1 MNALLRNGRKVL
13 GAWLLVTGCSTAGEV
28 DHAGSGGGSFQNSGG
43 APSDSGGGSSAA
55 GGDTSSGSSSSSGS
69 TSSSGSAASSGGA
82 TNPLGTGGSDP
93 SGSGGASTD
102 SAIAE
107 LIASFDAFWDFET
120 VQGTSVSSTIG
131 DAVLELD
138 GASVAP
144 GPTGNQLTFSASS
157 SGAQAESSVIDTA
170 GSFSISLWVKLDQ
183 LADYNTLV
191 SIDGSEISA
200 VYLQT
205 RDDKRLALTTFPTD
219 STSATPCITTA
230 EMQPRLSEWYHV
242 VGTRDITTRVQRI
255 YVDGV
260 LSSKTTCPQGVFAA
274 AGPLRVGSGM
284 WAAEQGDFVS
294 GALDELAVV
303 GRVLA
308 PRDVLDLYHAGRPTA
323 QNYLFAYFVEV
334 TQGRGDGLRLAHSH
348 DGLHF
353 GAIGGGKVFMP
364 PSVGGGS
371 FRDPHVMR
379 DPQGLYHLVWTTS
392 CVPWAES
399 NCVQDRGFGHASS
412 QDLVSWSKADYVT
425 IDLNVEHVWAPET
438 YFDEETSQYMVYFS
452 SPIDNN
458 PSSSDP
464 HSLYYV
470 LTKDFTSYSA
480 PQVLYSKA
488 GRDFI
493 DGTIRSQG
501 DEFLMILKDEAGDQK
516 NLRALVSPSLFGPN
530 AWTTNPSAAL
540 TGNYGAEG
548 PSFLERDGQ
557 LFVYFDKYG
566 EGAYGALQ
574 ATTSANL
581 TLPSSWQDISAT
593 VFFPGVRHGT
603 PIEVPWEVFE
613 QVALFAAQD

>member
-1 MNALLRNGRKVL
+1 M
-13 GAWLLVTGCSTAGEV
+13 GAWLLVIGCSTAGEV
-28 DHAGSGGGSFQNSGG
+28 DPAGSGGGSPLQNSGG
-43 APSDSGGGSSAA
+43 SLSDSAGGNSGA

-69 TSSSGSAASSGGA
+69 TSSSGSAASSGGMTDA
-82 TNPLGTGGSDP
+82 VGSGGNDA

-102 SAIAE
+102 NSIAE
-107 LIASFDAFWDFET
+107 LIATFDAFWDFET
-120 VQGTSVSSTIG
+120 VDGARVPSVIG
-131 DAVLELD
+131 DTQLELD
-138 GASVAP
+138 GAVVGS
-144 GPTGNQLTFSASS
+144 GPTGNQLTVSGST
-157 SGAQAESSVIDTA
+157 SGAHATESIIDTA

-183 LADYNTLV
+183 LADYHTLV

-205 RDDKRLALTTFPTD
+205 RDDKRLALTTFPMD
-219 STSATPCITTA
+219 SSSAAPCITTA

-242 VGTRDITTRVQRI
+242 VGTHDVTTRTQRV

-260 LSSKTTCPQGVFAA
+260 LSSKTTCPQAVFAA
-274 AGPLRVGSGM
+274 AGALRIGSGM
-284 WAAEQGDFVS
+284 WDAEQGDFVN
-294 GALDELAVV
+294 GALDDVGVV
-303 GRVLA
+303 SRVLS
-308 PRDVLDLYHAGRPTA
+308 PRDVLDLYHAGRA
-323 QNYLFAYFVEV
+323 DARHYLFAYFVEV
-334 TQGRGDGLRLAHSH
+334 SQGRGDGLRLAHSH
-348 DGLHF
+348 DALHW
-353 GAIGGGKVFMP
+353 GAIGAGKVFMP

-379 DPQGLYHLVWTTS
+379 DPAGLYHLVWTTS

-399 NCVQDRGFGHASS
+399 NCVQDRGFGHSS
-412 QDLVSWSKADYVT
+412 SSDLVTWSAADYVT

-438 YFDEETSQYMVYFS
+438 YFDEKTKQYMVYFS

-458 PSSSDP
+458 PSSSDQ

-480 PQVLYSKA
+480 PQVLYSKT

-493 DGTIRSQG
+493 DGTIMADG

-516 NLRALVSPSLFGPN
+516 NLRALVSPDLFGSG
-530 AWTTNPSAAL
+530 AWTANPSAAL

-566 EGAYGALQ
+566 EGSYGALQ
-574 ATTSANL
+574 ATSSSDL
-581 TLPSSWQDISAT
+581 TLPSNWQDISAS

-613 QVALFAAQD
+613 QVALFAGQN